1 MHNSLKQK
9 MPAVIIS
16 LIMPPGLCR
25 CLARTTALVT
35 LTALTLSTAEVL
47 SSPDAEPES
56 IVLED
61 FEGDE
66 AGSFPAGWR
75 WRGWG
80 EIREKPYRVEVEGS
94 NGFLRAEDTGQNVV
108 LVKALSWDLQKYR
121 YLSWRWRIRALP
133 QGADERREKSAD
145 SAAGLYLF
153 YRKKLGLVPVM
164 IKFVWSNRLPAGAA
178 FRRSGIGMPWTI
190 VAGSGASSLNE
201 WHTFV
206 YDAREAYRETFG
218 GNPGGSPLGIGIL
231 SDANNTGGRAFA
243 DYDDI
248 VVWKRADF
256 AERIRQFIA
265 AE

>member
-1 MHNSLKQK
+1 
-9 MPAVIIS
+9 
-16 LIMPPGLCR
+16 MPPRLDPGL
-25 CLARTTALVT
+25 APFTALVT
-35 LTALTLSTAEVL
+35 LTALTLLTAEVV

-56 IVLED
+56 IVIED
-61 FEGDE
+61 FEGNE
-66 AGSFPAGWR
+66 AGSFPTGWQ

-80 EIREKPYRVEVEGS
+80 EIREKPYRVEVEGN

-108 LVKALSWDLQKYR
+108 LVKAMSWDIRKYR
-121 YLSWRWRIRALP
+121 YISWRWRIRALP
-133 QGADERREKSAD
+133 ESADERQEKSAD

-164 IKFVWSNRLPAGAA
+164 IKFVWSNRLPVGAA

-218 GNPGGSPLGIGIL
+218 GDPGRNPLGVGIL

-248 VVWKRADF
+248 IVSKRADS

-265 AE
+265 VE